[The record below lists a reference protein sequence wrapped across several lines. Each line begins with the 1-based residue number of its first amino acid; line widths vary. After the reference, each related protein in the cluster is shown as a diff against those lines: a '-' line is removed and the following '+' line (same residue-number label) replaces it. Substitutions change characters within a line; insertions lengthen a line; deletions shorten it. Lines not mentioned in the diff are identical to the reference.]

1 MPTLT
6 NLTTRQKQ
14 LADLI
19 WSCES
24 QEDVHA
30 LIKNLHREYR
40 KDAKTILNLIII
52 ECIDDDVTEQDHC
65 ADAQELLLKY
75 HS

>member
-24 QEDVHA
+24 QDDVHA
-30 LIKNLHREYR
+30 LIKNLPREYR

-65 ADAQELLLKY
+65 ADARELLLKY

>member
-19 WSCES
+19 WNCDS
-24 QEDVHA
+24 QEDVQL
-30 LIKNLHREYR
+30 LIRSLPTEYR
-40 KDAKTILNLIII
+40 KDAATVLAMIII
-52 ECIDDDVTEQDHC
+52 ECIDEEITDADHC
-65 ADAQELLLKY
+65 EDARDLLLKY

>member
-1 MPTLT
+1 MPTLS
-6 NLTTRQKQ
+6 NLTARQKQ

-30 LIKNLHREYR
+30 LIKNLPREYR
-40 KDAKTILNLIII
+40 KDAKTILNMIVI
-52 ECIDDDVTEQDHC
+52 ECIDDEVTDEDHC
-65 ADAQELLLKY
+65 THARELLLKY
-75 HS
+75 NT